1 MPRPVNDSV
10 HPGCHDGRCYCF
22 CHFAINYT
30 VTVIVSIDQIFRDGN
45 EFFPKCKLCQ
55 AHQHRMACRSPTG
68 VQYIHVLHIQ
78 RQLCTSRVQLFLVI
92 RNTCYRHFAAPMR
105 VVNIGSI
112 NGPYFRRSFM
122 QANLPRNS
130 STHIRRQSNTA
141 HEHVIN
147 CELLVAF
154 RMFSLVGVAAAD
166 VHVVCAVS

>member
-68 VQYIHVLHIQ
+68 VQYIHVLRIQ